1 MIGGAPNKRH
11 CLRAKRWLFEPKK
24 PPLRKTMPRAN
35 RHFLPGHVWH
45 IAHQCSSQFQSFQP
59 FHRFAPFQ
67 SFSRNQE
74 TKFVL
79 SGSLVTRNRRRYLHW
94 VFEAKKRFGLSVVN
108 YVVTSNH
115 IHLLL
120 KTPAR
125 KKRKGVRNVFR
136 W

>member
-1 MIGGAPNKRH
+1 MRD
-11 CLRAKRWLFEPKK
+11 
-24 PPLRKTMPRAN
+24 
-35 RHFLPGHVWH
+35 
-45 IAHQCSSQFQSFQP
+45 
-59 FHRFAPFQ
+59 
-67 SFSRNQE
+67 
-74 TKFVL
+74 
-79 SGSLVTRNRRRYLHW
+79 RRRYLRW
-94 VFEAKKRFGLSVVN
+94 VFEAKKRYGLSVLD